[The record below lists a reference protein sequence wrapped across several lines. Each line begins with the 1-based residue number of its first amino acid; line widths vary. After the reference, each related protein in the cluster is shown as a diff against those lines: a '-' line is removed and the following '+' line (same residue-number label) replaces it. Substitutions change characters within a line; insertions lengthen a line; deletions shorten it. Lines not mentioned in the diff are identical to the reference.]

1 MQIPSYMICYITF
14 AYSFLLRYCLKIKAG
29 DDFDEF
35 EFVMYDDVVK
45 KFAPIA
51 CSKLASEVSLF

>member
-1 MQIPSYMICYITF
+1 MICYITF

-51 CSKLASEVSLF
+51 CSKLATEVSLF